1 VLVVLV
7 AIPQMAMQQLL
18 ATLVE
23 MHRLV
28 RITQVV
34 AVVEPTE
41 WAVPAHR
48 MAQVPL
54 VAQAVQEKFQ
64 TSLVRILL
72 MQVVELV
79 ASSNRVLVVQ
89 AVLVAVAQVEQTQW
103 LRVWVQMVLA
113 AAVAAA
119 VCKTVCTD
127 KAREA
132 ETVSS

>member
-1 VLVVLV
+1 LVVLV
-7 AIPQMAMQQLL
+7 AIPQMAMPQLL

-34 AVVEPTE
+34 AVVEPTAS
-41 WAVPAHR
+41 AVPAHR

-54 VAQAVQEKFQ
+54 VVQGEQEKFQ

-72 MQVVELV
+72 MQVVELA
-79 ASSNRVLVVQ
+79 ASTNRVLAVQ
-89 AVLVAVAQVEQTQW
+89 VALVAVAQEEQTQW

-113 AAVAAA
+113 AVAVAAE
-119 VCKTVCTD
+119 CKTVCTD
-127 KAREA
+127 KARA
-132 ETVSS
+132 VETVL

>member
-1 VLVVLV
+1 M
-7 AIPQMAMQQLL
+7 PQLL

-23 MHRLV
+23 MHHLV
-28 RITQVV
+28 LITQVA

-41 WAVPAHR
+41 WAVPVHR
-48 MAQVPL
+48 MDQVPL

-64 TSLVRILL
+64 TSLVRIPH

-89 AVLVAVAQVEQTQW
+89 AALVAVAQVEQTRW

>member
-7 AIPQMAMQQLL
+7 AIPQMAMPRLL
-18 ATLVE
+18 VTLAE
-23 MHRLV
+23 MHHLV

-34 AVVEPTE
+34 AVVEPTAS
-41 WAVPAHR
+41 AVPVHR
-48 MAQVPL
+48 MGQVPL
-54 VAQAVQEKFQ
+54 VAQGEQGKFQ

-89 AVLVAVAQVEQTQW
+89 AALVAVAQVEQTQW

-132 ETVSS
+132 ETVL